1 MHSSMAVV
9 AWLQTMRLV
18 SLYTRAD
25 AQSHGSRCMASV
37 HAFGVCVY
45 AG

>member
-9 AWLQTMRLV
+9 AWLQAMHLV
-18 SLYTRAD
+18 SVYTRAD
-25 AQSHGSRCMASV
+25 AQSHGSTCMALGF
-37 HAFGVCVY
+37 AFGVCEY